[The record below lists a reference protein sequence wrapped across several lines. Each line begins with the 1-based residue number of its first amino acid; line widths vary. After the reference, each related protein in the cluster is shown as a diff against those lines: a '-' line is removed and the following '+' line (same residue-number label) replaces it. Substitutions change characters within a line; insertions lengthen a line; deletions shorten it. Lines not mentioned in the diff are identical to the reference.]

1 MQAKLEQR
9 SFLLLLIIVTL
20 LFLYLLKP
28 FFGAVFWACAMAGT
42 ASMPVAMASVA
53 IVFFI
58 SIPFACVGGCTVRPL
73 GEAALARG

>member
-28 FFGAVFWACAMAGT
+28 FFGAVFWACVIGLL
-42 ASMPVAMASVA
+42 
-53 IVFFI
+53 FH
-58 SIPFACVGGCTVRPL
+58 PL
-73 GEAALARG
+73 HQRLVKRWKGHENIAALATKLSIRVFCSR